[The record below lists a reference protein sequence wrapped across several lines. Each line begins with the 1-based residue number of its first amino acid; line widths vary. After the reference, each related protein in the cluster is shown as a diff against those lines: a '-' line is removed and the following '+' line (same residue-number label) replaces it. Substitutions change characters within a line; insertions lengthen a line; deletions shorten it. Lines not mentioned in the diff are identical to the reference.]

1 MSTKPKRPTK
11 KERIPIVQRMLFS
24 HTIEEIAKELHV
36 SIATVKRDKAEIV
49 KVAMIQLRDL
59 PKETLAIDF
68 ITTLNRVKKRI
79 SRLEEKFLASTDSEE
94 MALLSKETR
103 ENEKFLN
110 QLYDSAAA
118 VYLKKKIGDENVR
131 QN

>member
-1 MSTKPKRPTK
+1 MATKSKRK
-11 KERIPIVQRMLFS
+11 ALEERREIVQRMLFS
-24 HTIEEIAKELHV
+24 HTKEEIAKELGK
-36 SIATVKRDKAEIV
+36 STSTIKRDKAAIV
-49 KVAMIQLRDL
+49 KAAMIQLSNL
-59 PKETLAIDF
+59 PKETLVIDF
-68 ITTLNRVKKRI
+68 MATITRVKKRI
-79 SRLEEKFLASTDSEE
+79 AKLDDEFSKSTDAEE
-94 MALLSKETR
+94 MTLLSKETR